1 MERRIGG
8 SRENKEENKEK
19 EWEEGTHKVI
29 ESERGTKR

>member
-1 MERRIGG
+1 MGE

-29 ESERGTKR
+29 ESKRGTER